1 MITLLNGRGQLGTAI
16 SKRLKEIEYVYSP
29 EVLIYHTWNIED
41 KQKHLQE
48 LELEKFK
55 PIVDTNTD
63 KKIIFISTSSQRES
77 WYTHYK
83 QLAESYLLQKCENGF
98 SLRFPTL
105 IGKGVLEDLKTDT
118 SDPYG
123 DIELMSIEDA
133 AVHTINKIN
142 YSGIIKS
149 FTFQGLSIPADMV
162 QKLLKFEVLP

>member
-63 KKIIFISTSSQRES
+63 KKIIFISTSSERES

-83 QLAESYLLQKCENGF
+83 QLAESYLLQNCENGF
-98 SLRFPTL
+98 IWIDEPPLNEY
-105 IGKGVLEDLKTDT
+105 EDICFYEQVKV
-118 SDPYG
+118 YKR
-123 DIELMSIEDA
+123 
-133 AVHTINKIN
+133 VIN
-142 YSGIIKS
+142 
-149 FTFQGLSIPADMV
+149 
-162 QKLLKFEVLP
+162 E